1 MSLFC
6 SKTPPSVEKRGLCCL
21 VMPNKQAHLSA
32 TNENT
37 DINEWA
43 EKGLICLFVLLY
55 KLSAKASQ

>member
-1 MSLFC
+1 
-6 SKTPPSVEKRGLCCL
+6 
-21 VMPNKQAHLSA
+21 MPNKQAHLSA